1 VHPDPLFAA
10 RLLEQLRDALLES
23 TALTETT
30 EGTMTSTTGTPTTG
44 TPTTGTSTSSAADL
58 AWGPTLAPYLIV
70 TDARQAIDWY
80 VEVFGA
86 ERRGDPY
93 VMPDGSIGHA
103 ELAIGDAVLML
114 ADGRGGAPVAPP
126 SGGPHSHTVHVQVP
140 EVDATLARARHAGGQ
155 VEREPA
161 DQPYGRTAA
170 IVDPFGHRWLML
182 QPPGRAT
189 RLRHGDVVHVTIYV
203 PDGEAARDFYSG
215 VLGWHLRPGTVEDVW
230 QADDVKPMVGLAGDP
245 DQPAGVQ
252 LCYRV
257 SDAAA
262 AARRVTEHGGAAGAV
277 ERRSYGLMVECTDD
291 QGLRFQLWE
300 PTD

>member
-1 VHPDPLFAA
+1 
-10 RLLEQLRDALLES
+10 
-23 TALTETT
+23 
-30 EGTMTSTTGTPTTG
+30 
-44 TPTTGTSTSSAADL
+44 
-58 AWGPTLAPYLIV
+58 
-70 TDARQAIDWY
+70 
-80 VEVFGA
+80 
-86 ERRGDPY
+86 
-93 VMPDGSIGHA
+93 MPDGSIGHA

-114 ADGRGGAPVAPP
+114 SDSATGEVPVAPP
-126 SGGPHSHTVHVQVP
+126 TGGPHSHTVHVQLP
-140 EVDATLARARHAGGQ
+140 DVDATLALARESGAT
-155 VEREPA
+155 VEREPV

-170 IVDPFGHRWLML
+170 MVDPFGHRWLLL

-189 RLRHGDVVHVTIYV
+189 RLRHGDIGYVTVVV

-215 VLGWHLRPGTVEDVW
+215 VLGWQLRAGTVEDGW
-230 QADDVKPMVGLAGDP
+230 QAHDVNPMVGLWGGSEG
-245 DQPAGVQ
+245 PAAVE